1 MIESFT
7 KAIRST
13 ILIHS
18 ETKQETACMSE
29 LNHSLNNNDSI
40 RNATAVV
47 HCCFDLMWTGFVG
60 GVKYTT
66 RSIVSKM

>member
-7 KAIRST
+7 KA

-47 HCCFDLMWTGFVG
+47 HCCFDFMWTGFVG

-66 RSIVSKM
+66 WSIVPKL